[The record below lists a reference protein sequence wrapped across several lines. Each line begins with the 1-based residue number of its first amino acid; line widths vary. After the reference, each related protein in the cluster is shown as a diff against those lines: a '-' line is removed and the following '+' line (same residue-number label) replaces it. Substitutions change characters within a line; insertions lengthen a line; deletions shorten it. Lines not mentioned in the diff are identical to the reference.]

1 MCGILGII
9 TGPNGDLLDESRVLR
24 MRDTMEDRGPDGAGF
39 FRHSQVTLAHRRLA
53 IRDIEHGQQP
63 WISQN
68 GKYAFVYNGEIY
80 NDDEITKSLS
90 ENSVQLRTQC
100 DTEVLAE
107 AWSLWGRACLDR
119 IRGMFAFAAVELRT
133 GKTWLVR
140 DRVGMKPLFYA
151 AIDGDF
157 VFASSIAAI
166 RMHPRFTS
174 QPNLATISH
183 YLQTLRITLGRDTVF
198 QGISTFLPGEIVS
211 FQYPDLNS
219 DFYWVPPTQTTK
231 PRLEFEDAANQLGD
245 SLKQTVQQHLKSDVT
260 VGMMMSGGVDSNTLA
275 TLVRQET
282 GSKMTGVC
290 GGGVDNLSTNESGSD
305 FEYAR
310 VCASHLDFDYSEVRI
325 TSEQYLENWQSLVG
339 KLQSPLATPTDTIIF
354 NIAKHLKQFCGV
366 ALGGE
371 GADEAFCGYATQH
384 WSGNDFDR
392 AQCMDQ
398 LNDQQQIEF
407 KNGLNQQYGRDN
419 FSSLA
424 EHYLASNGL
433 IPWSAQKALFRPEYY
448 SDEIP
453 QSINSHYQ
461 QMFDAHGNIPSAE
474 KYAGVLISV
483 NLESL
488 LRRLDTA
495 TMAAS
500 LEARVPFADHV
511 VIENAVQLPHHYK
524 IDLAP
529 SEKSPWLNSL
539 ALSQR
544 GSLRSK
550 RILRSV
556 ASGLMPAELAQRP
569 KMSFPT
575 PLPRW
580 LSSDWQPW
588 IKEKLASSDF
598 ANTLFRPEALAEV
611 ANFPDGLSLWKWP
624 LINTILWG
632 DQCFN

>member
-9 TGPNGDLLDESRVLR
+9 TGPNGDSLDESRVLK

-39 FRHSQVTLAHRRLA
+39 FRHSNITLAHRRLA
-53 IRDIEHGQQP
+53 IRDIAHGQQP

-80 NDDEITKSLS
+80 NDDEIAKSLS
-90 ENSVQLRTQC
+90 ENGIQLHTHC

-107 AWSLWGRACLDR
+107 AWALWGKKCIDK
-119 IRGMFAFAAVELRT
+119 IRGMFAFAAIELST
-133 GKTWLVR
+133 GKAWLVR

-157 VFASSIAAI
+157 IFASSVAAI

-174 QPNLATISH
+174 QPNFAAISH

-198 QGISTFLPGEIVS
+198 QGISTLLPGEIVT

-219 DFYWVPPTQTTK
+219 DFYWVPPTQATTSN
-231 PRLEFEDAANQLGD
+231 LGFEDAATQLGE
-245 SLKQTVQQHLKSDVT
+245 SLKHTVQQHLKSDVN

-275 TLVRQET
+275 TLVRQQS
-282 GSKMTGVC
+282 GNKMVGVC
-290 GGGVDNLSTNESGSD
+290 GGGIDNPPTNEAGSD
-305 FEYAR
+305 FEFAR
-310 VCASHLDFDYSEVRI
+310 SCASHLDFDYSEVRI
-325 TSEQYLENWQSLVG
+325 TSEQYLDSWQALVG
-339 KLQSPLATPTDTIIF
+339 KLESPLATPTDTIIF
-354 NIAKHLKQFCGV
+354 NIAKHLKKFCGV

-371 GADEAFCGYATQH
+371 GADEAFCGYAIQH

-392 AQCMDQ
+392 AQRTNE
-398 LNDQQQIEF
+398 LNETQQAEF
-407 KNGLNQQYGRDN
+407 RNGLNQQYGQDK
-419 FSSLA
+419 FGSLA
-424 EHYLASNGL
+424 EHYLSSNGL
-433 IPWSAQKALFRPEYY
+433 IPWSAQKALFRPEYF
-448 SDEIP
+448 SDDIP
-453 QSINSHYQ
+453 QNITSHYQ
-461 QMFDAHGNIPSAE
+461 QMFDSHGDIPTAE

-511 VIENAVQLPHHYK
+511 VIENAVKLPHDYK

-529 SEKSPWLNSL
+529 GEKSTWLNSL

-556 ASGLMPAELAQRP
+556 ASGLMPTALAQRP

-588 IKEKLASSDF
+588 IKDKLVSSDF

-624 LINTILWG
+624 LINTIIWG
-632 DQCFN
+632 EQCFD

>member
-1 MCGILGII
+1 
-9 TGPNGDLLDESRVLR
+9 
-24 MRDTMEDRGPDGAGF
+24 
-39 FRHSQVTLAHRRLA
+39 
-53 IRDIEHGQQP
+53 
-63 WISQN
+63 
-68 GKYAFVYNGEIY
+68 
-80 NDDEITKSLS
+80 
-90 ENSVQLRTQC
+90 
-100 DTEVLAE
+100 
-107 AWSLWGRACLDR
+107 
-119 IRGMFAFAAVELRT
+119 
-133 GKTWLVR
+133 
-140 DRVGMKPLFYA
+140 
-151 AIDGDF
+151 
-157 VFASSIAAI
+157 
-166 RMHPRFTS
+166 
-174 QPNLATISH
+174 
-183 YLQTLRITLGRDTVF
+183 
-198 QGISTFLPGEIVS
+198 
-211 FQYPDLNS
+211 
-219 DFYWVPPTQTTK
+219 
-231 PRLEFEDAANQLGD
+231 D

>member
-9 TGPNGDLLDESRVLR
+9 TGPAGESLDESRVLK
-24 MRDTMEDRGPDGAGF
+24 MRDTMKDRGPDGSGY
-39 FRHSQVTLAHRRLA
+39 FRHAQITLAHRRLA

-80 NDDEITKSLS
+80 NDDEIAKSLS
-90 ENSVQLRTQC
+90 ENGIKLRTQC

-107 AWSLWGRACLDR
+107 AWSLWGRKCIDR

-151 AIDGDF
+151 AIEDDF

-174 QPNLATISH
+174 QPNLATLSH

-198 QGISTFLPGEIVS
+198 QGISTLLPGEIVS

-219 DFYWVPPTQTTK
+219 EFYWMPPTQATK
-231 PRLEFEDAANQLGD
+231 PTVSFEDAASQLGE
-245 SLKQTVQQHLKSDVT
+245 SLKQTVQHHLKSDVT

-275 TLVRQET
+275 TLVRQQS

-290 GGGVDNLSTNESGSD
+290 GGGVNNPPTNESGSD
-305 FEYAR
+305 FEFAR
-310 VCASHLDFDYSEVRI
+310 SCASHLDFDYSEVRI
-325 TSEQYLENWQSLVG
+325 TSEQYRDSWQSLVG
-339 KLQSPLATPTDTIIF
+339 KLQSPLATPTDAIIF

-371 GADEAFCGYATQH
+371 GADEAFCGYAIQH
-384 WSGNDFDR
+384 WSGNDYDR
-392 AQCMDQ
+392 SKGTSK
-398 LNDQQQIEF
+398 LNEQQQLEF
-407 KNGLNQQYGRDN
+407 QNGLNLQYGRDN
-419 FSSLA
+419 FNSIA

-433 IPWSAQKALFRPEYY
+433 IPWSAQQALFRPEYY

-453 QSINSHYQ
+453 QLITSHYQ
-461 QMFDAHGNIPSAE
+461 QRFEAQGDIPTAE

-500 LEARVPFADHV
+500 LEARVPYADHV
-511 VIENAVQLPHHYK
+511 IIENAVQLPHHYK

-529 SEKSPWLNSL
+529 DEASPWLSSL
-539 ALSQR
+539 ALSER

-556 ASGLMPAELAQRP
+556 ASDLLPTQLAQRP

-575 PLPRW
+575 PLPQW

-588 IKEKLASSDF
+588 IKEKLERSDF

-611 ANFPDGLSLWKWP
+611 TKFPDRISLWKWP

>member
-9 TGPNGDLLDESRVLR
+9 TGPNGELLDESRVLR

-39 FRHSQVTLAHRRLA
+39 FRHEQTTLAHRRLA

-63 WISQN
+63 WISQD
-68 GKYAFVYNGEIY
+68 GKFAFVYNGEIY

-90 ENSVQLRTQC
+90 ENGVQLRTQC

-107 AWSLWGRACLDR
+107 AWSLWGRECIDR

-133 GKTWLVR
+133 GRTWLVR

-174 QPNLATISH
+174 EPNLATLSH

-198 QGISTFLPGEIVS
+198 QGISTLLPGEIVS

-219 DFYWVPPTQTTK
+219 DFYWVPPTQATK
-231 PRLEFEDAANQLGD
+231 PTLSFEDAASQLGE
-245 SLKQTVQQHLKSDVT
+245 SLKQTVRQHLKSDVT

-275 TLVRQET
+275 TLVRQQS
-282 GSKMTGVC
+282 GRKMTGVC
-290 GGGVDNLSTNESGSD
+290 GGGVNTPPTNEAGSD
-305 FEYAR
+305 FEFAR
-310 VCASHLDFDYSEVRI
+310 SCASHLDFDYSEVRI
-325 TSEQYLENWQSLVG
+325 TSEQYLDSWQALVG

-371 GADEAFCGYATQH
+371 GADEAFCGYAIQH
-384 WSGNDFDR
+384 WSGHDFDR
-392 AQCMDQ
+392 AQGMNQ
-398 LNDQQQIEF
+398 LNDPQQLEF
-407 KNGLNQQYGRDN
+407 QNGLNQQYGRHN
-419 FSSLA
+419 FNSLA
-424 EHYLASNGL
+424 EHYLTSNGL
-433 IPWSAQKALFRPEYY
+433 VPWSAQKALFRPEYY

-453 QSINSHYQ
+453 QLITSHYQ
-461 QMFDAHGNIPSAE
+461 QIFEAQGDIPTAE

-511 VIENAVQLPHHYK
+511 IIENAVKLPHHYK

-529 SEKSPWLNSL
+529 QETSPWLNSL
-539 ALSQR
+539 ALSER

-556 ASGLMPAELAQRP
+556 ASGLMPTPLAQRP

-575 PLPRW
+575 PLPNW

-588 IKEKLASSDF
+588 IKKKLEQSDF
-598 ANTLFRPEALAEV
+598 ANTLFRPEALAEM
-611 ANFPDGLSLWKWP
+611 ANFPNELSLWKWP

>member
-9 TGPNGDLLDESRVLR
+9 TGPTGESLDESRVLK
-24 MRDTMEDRGPDGAGF
+24 MRDTMKDRGPDGSGY
-39 FRHSQVTLAHRRLA
+39 FRHAQITLAHRRLA

-80 NDDEITKSLS
+80 NDDEIAKSLS
-90 ENSVQLRTQC
+90 ENGIELRTQC

-107 AWSLWGRACLDR
+107 AWSLWGRKCIDR

-140 DRVGMKPLFYA
+140 DRLGMKPLFYA
-151 AIDGDF
+151 AIEGDF

-174 QPNLATISH
+174 QPNLATLSH

-198 QGISTFLPGEIVS
+198 QGISTLLPGEIVS

-219 DFYWVPPTQTTK
+219 EFYWVPPTQATK
-231 PRLEFEDAANQLGD
+231 PSVSFEDAASQLGE

-275 TLVRQET
+275 TLVRQQS

-290 GGGVDNLSTNESGSD
+290 GGGVNNPPTNESGSD
-305 FEYAR
+305 FEFAR
-310 VCASHLDFDYSEVRI
+310 SCASHLDFDYSEVRI
-325 TSEQYLENWQSLVG
+325 TSEQYRDSWQSLVG

-371 GADEAFCGYATQH
+371 GADEAFCGYAIQH
-384 WSGNDFDR
+384 WSGNDYDR
-392 AQCMDQ
+392 ARGTSK
-398 LNDQQQIEF
+398 LNEQQQLEF
-407 KNGLNQQYGRDN
+407 QNGLNQQYGRDN
-419 FSSLA
+419 FNSLA

-433 IPWSAQKALFRPEYY
+433 IPWSAQQALFRPEYY
-448 SDEIP
+448 TDEIP
-453 QSINSHYQ
+453 QLITSHYQ
-461 QMFDAHGNIPSAE
+461 QMFETQGDIPTAE

-500 LEARVPFADHV
+500 LEARVPYADHV
-511 VIENAVQLPHHYK
+511 IIENAVQLPHHYK

-529 SEKSPWLNSL
+529 DEASPWLSSL
-539 ALSQR
+539 ALSER

-556 ASGLMPAELAQRP
+556 ASDLLPAQLAQRP

-575 PLPRW
+575 PLPQW

-588 IKEKLASSDF
+588 IKEKLERSDF

-611 ANFPDGLSLWKWP
+611 TNFPDRISLWKWP